1 MENSTSATPS
11 PSRATAGLP
20 LRHGVS
26 ASVVVLP
33 TSRQPQWPTLL
44 AALCARLPTIPR
56 ATWQQR
62 MAKGLVVD
70 AGGQALQPDSPCH
83 GGQRVHYWREVVG
96 EVPIPFEHTLLLQDA
111 HLVVADKP
119 HFLPV
124 TPGGPHVAETLL
136 ARLRVQLDLP
146 DLTPLHRIDRETAG
160 LVAFAVRPQDRDAYH
175 RLFRERQVH
184 KVYEAVAPWRAGLT
198 LPLVHSSHLREDPE
212 RFYLTQEVP
221 ATEAQHLGLA
231 PNSTTHIHLL
241 ARHGAHALYRL
252 HPISG
257 RRHQLRVH
265 MAALGAP
272 ILNDLFYPDVL
283 STPHQGQDF
292 TQPPLQLLARE
303 LSFSDPVTGQQ
314 RVFQS
319 GLQLAAAG
327 PPPI

>member
-1 MENSTSATPS
+1 MTHSAPPPTHTGP
-11 PSRATAGLP
+11 LP

-33 TSRQPQWPTLL
+33 TSRQPLPWPTLL
-44 AALCARLPTIPR
+44 DALAARLPTISR
-56 ATWQQR
+56 TTWQQR
-62 MAKGLVVD
+62 MANGLVVNAD
-70 AGGQALQPDSPCH
+70 GQPLAADSPCH
-83 GGQRVHYWREVVG
+83 SGQRVHYWREVVS
-96 EVPIPFEHTLLLQDA
+96 EVPIPFEHTVLFQDE
-111 HLVVADKP
+111 HLVVTDKP

-136 ARLRVQLDLP
+136 ARLRVQLGLP

-184 KVYEAVAPWRAGLT
+184 KVYEAVAPWRADLA

-212 RFYLTQEVP
+212 RFFLTQEVP

-241 ARHGAHALYRL
+241 ARHGEHALYQL

-265 MAALGAP
+265 MAALGVP
-272 ILNDLFYPDVL
+272 ILNDLFYPDVR
-283 STPHQGQDF
+283 STPSQGQDF
-292 TQPPLQLLARE
+292 SQPALQLLARS
-303 LSFSDPVTGQQ
+303 LAFTDPVTAQQ

-319 GLQLAAAG
+319 GLQLAAIC
-327 PPPI
+327 PPTT

>member
-1 MENSTSATPS
+1 MHNFTPTSSGSGPNPS
-11 PSRATAGLP
+11 PLP

-44 AALCARLPTIPR
+44 DALCARLPTIGR

-62 MAKGLVVD
+62 MANGLVVD
-70 AGGQALQPDSPCH
+70 AWGQALLPDSPCH

-96 EVPIPFEHTLLLQDA
+96 EVPLPIEHTVLFQDA

-175 RLFRERQVH
+175 RLFRDRQIH

-212 RFYLTQEVP
+212 HFYLTQEVP
-221 ATEAQHLGLA
+221 ATEAQRLGLT
-231 PNSTTHIHLL
+231 PNSTTHIQLL
-241 ARHGAHALYRL
+241 ARHGAHALYQL

-257 RRHQLRVH
+257 KRHQLRVH
-265 MAALGAP
+265 MAALGVP
-272 ILNDLFYPDVL
+272 ILNDLFYPDVR
-283 STPHQGQDF
+283 STPTQGQDF
-292 TQPPLQLLARE
+292 SQPALQLLARE
-303 LSFSDPVTGQQ
+303 LAFQDPVTGEA
-314 RVFQS
+314 RRFVS
-319 GLQLAAAG
+319 PSTLCRW
-327 PPPI
+327 P